1 MMLKLLSIFMS
12 VLMLSV
18 AGCQEEQVDPNTI
31 ETDSQSTISN
41 NATTEKLT
49 AADSKLKHPR
59 YSILNDTLR
68 NNIDTL
74 EVDSIAI
81 ANADSLFLQG
91 DTIDLRILSIGNSFS
106 RDALCYVPFILNEL
120 LPTVRLHLTIMYRG
134 GRPLK
139 DHWSAMQSGG
149 KEYQRDTYTT
159 ENGMWKTENARDLVS
174 EMDSTNNWD
183 LIIFQ
188 QASGHSPSYDTYQPY
203 LSNLIRTVRTNFT
216 NTKIGWLL
224 TPAHPNGYEKMPTL
238 TSTDMWQ
245 LICDAT
251 EQVTRDEHIDVVLP
265 GGTAIQNARHTRLD
279 SLGVFGHLTYEG
291 LHLQD
296 GLPRLIESYTLAQ
309 AFINFFHLGGNILN
323 STLRPTQQWALEHRI
338 PEMHGLV
345 IEGTDDDYALCKRL
359 ALTAIS
365 NPYVLY
371 VP

>member
-1 MMLKLLSIFMS
+1 MFKLFSIIIS

-18 AGCQEEQVDPNTI
+18 VGCQEDKADADSVDAQNVSDVKQVVS
-31 ETDSQSTISN
+31 E
-41 NATTEKLT
+41 EKLT
-49 AADSKLKHPR
+49 AADSKLKQPR

-81 ANADSLFLQG
+81 ANADSLYLQG
-91 DTIDLRILSIGNSFS
+91 DTIDLHILSIGNSYS

-120 LPTVRLHLTIMYRG
+120 LPKVRLHLTIMYRG

-139 DHWSAMQSGG
+139 DHWSAMQSGR

-159 ENGMWKTENARDLVS
+159 ESGKWKTESARDLVS

-188 QASGHSPSYDTYQPY
+188 QASGNSPSYDTYQPY
-203 LSNLIRTVRTNFT
+203 LSNLIKTARLNFT

-224 TPAHPNGYEKMPTL
+224 TPAHPNGYDKMPTL

-251 EQVTRDEHIDVVLP
+251 EQVTRDEKIDVVLP

-345 IEGTDDDYALCKRL
+345 IEGTDEDYSLCKRL

>member
-1 MMLKLLSIFMS
+1 MIKLLSI
-12 VLMLSV
+12 LCTILILNTL
-18 AGCQEEQVDPNTI
+18 GCQEDKLDAVAPEDVTGVLK
-31 ETDSQSTISN
+31 EDSK
-41 NATTEKLT
+41 EKLT
-49 AADSKLKHPR
+49 AADSKLKQPR

-68 NNIDTL
+68 NGIDTL

-81 ANADSLFLQG
+81 ANADSLFLNG
-91 DTIDLRILSIGNSFS
+91 DTIDLRILSIGNSYS

-139 DHWSAMQSGG
+139 DHWSAMQSGS

-159 ENGMWKTENARDLVS
+159 ESGIWKTENSRDLVS
-174 EMDSTNNWD
+174 EMDSINKWD

-203 LSNLIRTVRTNFT
+203 LSNLIKEVRSYFV

-251 EQVTRDEHIDVVLP
+251 EQVTRDERIDVVLP

-296 GLPRLIESYTLAQ
+296 GLPRLIESYTMAQ

-345 IEGTDDDYALCKRL
+345 IEGTDDDYSLCKRL

-365 NPYVLY
+365 HPYVLY